1 MQPYLIAPE
10 TEPIWVTLIGV
21 LIFFIAFFTYYLPKE
36 VEKKRK
42 QDQAYANRKGITLQ
56 ELQLRRSKQRARTIN
71 KSTREYVMSRDNYQ
85 CVHCGATDNLAID
98 HYFPFSRGGGNEPDN
113 LQVLCQ
119 PCNSSKGDSIP
130 EEFNHN

>member
-1 MQPYLIAPE
+1 MASFFQPKCRTFLNVLGLVDFVNLSNMLI
-10 TEPIWVTLIGV
+10 TLIG
-21 LIFFIAFFTYYLPKE
+21 LILLFILLFAYSIPKE

-85 CVHCGATDNLAID
+85 CVYCGATDNLAID
-98 HYFPFSRGGGNEPDN
+98 HYFPFSRGGGN
-113 LQVLCQ
+113 
-119 PCNSSKGDSIP
+119 
-130 EEFNHN
+130 

>member
-1 MQPYLIAPE
+1 MLI
-10 TEPIWVTLIGV
+10 TLIG
-21 LIFFIAFFTYYLPKE
+21 LILLFILLFAYSIPKE

-85 CVHCGATDNLAID
+85 CVYCGATDNLAID
-98 HYFPFSRGGGNEPDN
+98 HYFPFSRGGGN
-113 LQVLCQ
+113 
-119 PCNSSKGDSIP
+119 
-130 EEFNHN
+130 